1 MMSYYDEGPE
11 KTSDDIVSI
20 LDRLEGL
27 ILNAKAIPLSASV
40 MIPRDEVVYLVRLA
54 KENLPA
60 EMAEASWIKK
70 EQEKYLERV
79 QYEANEI
86 MDEARRQAELMVSKQ
101 EIVRR
106 AQSYANGI
114 SVRAREEASRFRVE
128 AENYADQKLAE
139 LEIALS
145 NIARSVK
152 AGRDRLSQNIV
163 PLEISRGDG
172 EGEFRQG
179 GDLFEGPSSYEE
191 ERTLSSRGQGK
202 GRGQLPYDDFDEDF

>member
-1 MMSYYDEGPE
+1 MSYYDEGPE
-11 KTSDDIVSI
+11 KTSDDLVSI

-27 ILNAKAIPLSASV
+27 IVGAKAIPLSASV
-40 MIPRDEVVYLVRLA
+40 MIPRDEIVYLIRLA

-60 EMAEASWIKK
+60 EMAEANWIKK
-70 EQEKYLERV
+70 EQDKYLERV

-86 MDEARRQAELMVSKQ
+86 MDEARRQAEIMVSKQ

-114 SVRAREEASRFRVE
+114 TVRAREEASRFRVE

-139 LEIALS
+139 LEIALA
-145 NIARSVK
+145 NIAKSVK

-163 PLEISRGDG
+163 PIEIARGASD
-172 EGEFRQG
+172 EHLRQG
-179 GDLFEGPSSYEE
+179 DDLFDGSGSFEDTRS
-191 ERTLSSRGQGK
+191 LASRGQ
-202 GRGQLPYDDFDEDF
+202 RSPRRQAPYDDFDEDY

>member
-1 MMSYYDEGPE
+1 MSYYEEGPE

-20 LDRLEGL
+20 LDRLEVL

-40 MIPRDEVVYLVRLA
+40 MVPRDEVVYLIRLA

-60 EMAEASWIKK
+60 EMAEANWIKK
-70 EQEKYLERV
+70 EQDKYLERV

-114 SVRAREEASRFRVE
+114 TVRAREEASRFRVE

-163 PLEISRGDG
+163 PLEIPRSDG
-172 EGEFRQG
+172 EGEFRQDD
-179 GDLFEGPSSYEE
+179 DLFDGSLGKEM
-191 ERTLSSRGQGK
+191 ERTDSTRGRRS
-202 GRGQLPYDDFDEDF
+202 GRGQVPYDDFDEDF

>member
-1 MMSYYDEGPE
+1 MSYYNEGPE

-20 LDRLEGL
+20 LDRLEGV

-40 MIPRDEVVYLVRLA
+40 MIPRDEVIYLIRQA

-60 EMAEASWIKK
+60 EMAEANWIKK
-70 EQEKYLERV
+70 EQDKYLERV

-114 SVRAREEASRFRVE
+114 TVRAREEASRFRVE

-139 LEIALS
+139 LEIALA

-163 PLEISRGDG
+163 PLEIDRGDG
-172 EGEFRQG
+172 EAALRQG
-179 GDLFEGPSSYEE
+179 DDLFDGPTNVED
-191 ERTLSSRGQGK
+191 ERATFSRGQRQ
-202 GRGQLPYDDFDEDF
+202 GRAQVPYDDFDEDF